1 MINHTKLTNPC
12 DLRKSFGM
20 FDLSSCIDG
29 NYWLILQKGH
39 YMASKLNIDAD
50 GVQVEVRYGG
60 ADGDFISLTDIAKSR
75 TAENPGYVI
84 QNWMRTRNT
93 VRFLGLWEH
102 FHNPEFNYL
111 EFEAIE
117 REAGLNSF
125 VLTPKRWVEQ
135 TRAKGIVT
143 KQGRYAATF
152 AHQDIAFEF
161 ASWIS
166 PEFKLYIVKDYQRLK
181 SEENSR
187 LSLGWNLNRELT
199 KINYR
204 IHTDA
209 IKEHLIP
216 EDISSK
222 AQSFI
227 YSNEADVL
235 NVALFGKTA
244 RMWRDE
250 NLDAKGN
257 IRDEASLRELIVLV
271 NLESM
276 NAELIKLGLSRA
288 DRAIRLNKMAIEQL
302 RVLNESDERK
312 LLNG

>member
-1 MINHTKLTNPC
+1 M
-12 DLRKSFGM
+12 
-20 FDLSSCIDG
+20 
-29 NYWLILQKGH
+29 
-39 YMASKLNIDAD
+39 
-50 GVQVEVRYGG
+50 
-60 ADGDFISLTDIAKSR
+60 
-75 TAENPGYVI
+75 I
-84 QNWMRTRNT
+84 QNWMRNRNT

-102 FHNPEFNYL
+102 FHNPDFNYL

-135 TRAKGIVT
+135 TRAKGIV
-143 KQGRYAATF
+143 
-152 AHQDIAFEF
+152 
-161 ASWIS
+161 
-166 PEFKLYIVKDYQRLK
+166 KDYQRLK
-181 SEENSR
+181 SEENNR

-199 KINYR
+199 KTNYR

-216 EDISSK
+216 EDISSR

-227 YSNEADVL
+227 YANEADVL

-250 NLDAKGN
+250 NPDSKGN

-276 NAELIKLGLSRA
+276 NASHPAGEKNTMMRWLPVSRKRGTECMTSVTPRTA
-288 DRAIRLNKMAIEQL
+288 GTGSVGPTSTKTPRIGALNSTLRDYTTRRLNVNSRPI
-302 RVLNESDERK
+302 
-312 LLNG
+312 

>member
-1 MINHTKLTNPC
+1 MAGKSNINANG
-12 DLRKSFGM
+12 F
-20 FDLSSCIDG
+20 
-29 NYWLILQKGH
+29 
-39 YMASKLNIDAD
+39 
-50 GVQVEVRYGG
+50 QVEVQYGG
-60 ADGDFISLTDIAKSR
+60 ISGDFISLTDIARYK
-75 TAENPGYVI
+75 TPENPGYVI

-102 FHNPEFNYL
+102 LHNSEFNYL

-117 REAGLNSF
+117 KEAGLNSF
-125 VLTPKRWVEQ
+125 VLTPKRWVDQ
-135 TRAKGIVT
+135 TNAKGIIT
-143 KQGRYAATF
+143 KQGRYASTF
-152 AHQDIAFEF
+152 AHNDIAFEF

-181 SEENSR
+181 TDENSR
-187 LSLGWNLNRELT
+187 LSLNWNLSRELT

-209 IKEHLIP
+209 IKVHLIP
-216 EDISSK
+216 EDISLR

-227 YSNEADVL
+227 YANEADVL

-250 NLDAKGN
+250 NPNAKGN
-257 IRDEASLRELIVLV
+257 IRDGATLSQLIVLV

-276 NAELIKLGLSRA
+276 NAELIKLGLSQPARA
-288 DRAIRLNKMAIEQL
+288 TRLNKMAIEQIN
-302 RVLNESDERK
+302 VLEETNLHK
-312 LLNG
+312 LLSE

>member
-1 MINHTKLTNPC
+1 MENKTTIN
-12 DLRKSFGM
+12 
-20 FDLSSCIDG
+20 
-29 NYWLILQKGH
+29 
-39 YMASKLNIDAD
+39 AD
-50 GVQVEVRYGG
+50 GHQVEVRYGG
-60 ADGDFISLTDIAKSR
+60 VSGDYISLTDIAKYKGKD
-75 TAENPGYVI
+75 NPGFLI

-93 VRFLGLWEH
+93 VRYLGLWEH
-102 FHNPEFNYL
+102 LHNPSFNYL

-117 REAGLNSF
+117 KEAGLNSF
-125 VLTPKRWVEQ
+125 VLTPKKWVEQ
-135 TRAKGIVT
+135 TAAIGITT

-181 SEENSR
+181 TEENGR
-187 LSLGWNLNRELT
+187 LSLNWNLSRALS

-209 IKEHLIP
+209 IKGHLIP

-227 YSNEADVL
+227 YANEADVL

-244 RMWRDE
+244 KAWRKD
-250 NLDAKGN
+250 NPGSNGN
-257 IRDEASLRELIVLV
+257 IRDTASLQQLIVLV

-276 NAELIKLGLSRA
+276 NSELIKFGLSRA
-288 DRAIRLNKMAIEQL
+288 ERASRLNKMAIEQL
-302 RVLNESDERK
+302 QVLGNVEELHARTCD
-312 LLNG
+312 

>member
-1 MINHTKLTNPC
+1 M
-12 DLRKSFGM
+12 
-20 FDLSSCIDG
+20 G
-29 NYWLILQKGH
+29 NK
-39 YMASKLNIDAD
+39 ATIDAN
-50 GVQVEVRYGG
+50 GLAVEVRYGG
-60 ADGDFISLTDIAKSR
+60 ASGDFISLTDIAKYKTS
-75 TAENPGYVI
+75 ENPGYVI

-102 FHNPEFNYL
+102 FHNPDFNYL

-135 TRAKGIVT
+135 TGAVGIVT
-143 KQGRYAATF
+143 KQGRYAATL

-181 SEENSR
+181 TEENSR

-216 EDISSK
+216 EDISSR

-227 YSNEADVL
+227 YANEADVL
-235 NVALFGKTA
+235 NAALFGKTA
-244 RMWRDE
+244 RMWREE
-250 NLDAKGN
+250 NPDSKGN
-257 IRDEASLRELIVLV
+257 IRDEATLRQLIVLV

-276 NAELIKLGLSRA
+276 NAELIKLGMTRSE
-288 DRAIRLNKMAIEQL
+288 RAIRLNKMAIEQL
-302 RVLNESDERK
+302 RVLEETDEKK

>member
-1 MINHTKLTNPC
+1 MKN
-12 DLRKSFGM
+12 SV
-20 FDLSSCIDG
+20 
-29 NYWLILQKGH
+29 
-39 YMASKLNIDAD
+39 NIEAN
-50 GVQVEVRYGG
+50 GLPIEVRYCG
-60 ADGDFISLTDIAKSR
+60 ASGDYISLTDIAKYKTS
-75 TAENPGYVI
+75 ENPGYVI

-102 FHNPEFNYL
+102 FHNPDFNYL

-117 REAGLNSF
+117 REAGFNSF

-135 TRAKGIVT
+135 TSAKGIVT

-209 IKEHLIP
+209 IKDHLIP
-216 EDISSK
+216 EDISAR

-227 YSNEADVL
+227 YANEADVL

-244 RMWRDE
+244 RMWREE
-250 NLDAKGN
+250 NPDSKGN
-257 IRDEASLRELIVLV
+257 IRDEATLRQLIVLV

-276 NAELIKLGLSRA
+276 NAELIKLGISRP
-288 DRAIRLNKMAIEQL
+288 DRAVRLNKMAIEQL
-302 RVLNESDERK
+302 SVLEDADEKR

>member
-1 MINHTKLTNPC
+1 MENKV
-12 DLRKSFGM
+12 K
-20 FDLSSCIDG
+20 
-29 NYWLILQKGH
+29 
-39 YMASKLNIDAD
+39 IDAN
-50 GVQVEVRYGG
+50 GIQVEVLYGG
-60 ADGDFISLTDIAKSR
+60 TSGDYISITDIAKYKTS
-75 TAENPGYVI
+75 ENPGYVI
-84 QNWMRTRNT
+84 QNWMRNRNT
-93 VRFLGLWEH
+93 VRFLGLWEI
-102 FHNPEFNYL
+102 FHNPAFNYL

-117 REAGLNSF
+117 KEAGLNSF
-125 VLTPKRWVEQ
+125 VLTPKKWVEQ
-135 TRAKGIVT
+135 TGAKGIVT

-181 SEENSR
+181 NEENSR

-209 IKEHLIP
+209 IKKHLIP
-216 EDISSK
+216 EDISSS

-227 YSNEADVL
+227 YANEADVL

-244 RMWRDE
+244 RMWRDDNPDHE
-250 NLDAKGN
+250 GN
-257 IRDEASLRELIVLV
+257 IRDEASLQQLIVLV

-276 NAELIKLGLSRA
+276 NAELIKLGLSRPE
-288 DRAIRLNKMAIEQL
+288 RAIRLNKMAIEQL
-302 RVLNESDERK
+302 GVLEGKSEK
-312 LLNG
+312 LLIK